1 MESRLLMMLAMIF
14 RLRVVSWIRRHK
26 MGKILK
32 QIGLA
37 VSVVALILGLL
48 PQSVTRAAVEECTL
62 TMSTTVVHPG
72 IEAQLDFQLTNV
84 TGSPIRWIEISR
96 PNFDYT
102 IASSSVQ
109 GGWSMGTTQNGV
121 EIYGEELHQG
131 QSLQILLAV
140 EANAWQSEA
149 ANWVARV
156 TDTGNGSNSV
166 ACGGSATTL
175 IEPVFPPGQAG
186 QGISAV
192 SVDTTLVSAIV
203 RWQSAAPTSSAV
215 SYGET
220 SGYGKNSSYDA
231 SMVLNH
237 QVLIGGLKSGTTYHF
252 RVAGSDA
259 DGNTVFSGDNTFVTQ
274 SVQSNVAQSP
284 VTIVIGGSGT
294 TVTPTETVPPTITL
308 TTALNKPFTTPPVL
322 IGEARDNVAVARVEY
337 SLDGGVSWIEVAG
350 LNGLG
355 TPRVSYRVTPTA
367 LEDGDYSLVVRA
379 IDASGN
385 TAVTAK
391 AVLVIDQIPPRLSMA
406 NLAYGTQPAP
416 VDSSGN
422 WRTVVGYD
430 ASLTLGAVGGSNLVT
445 VEAKQGSG
453 VAGSQAFVL
462 KQDTVSGLW
471 FGEMNFVR
479 AGTYNLTL
487 RMRDGGGNHTTRQLP
502 DIVVTPAASITDTQ
516 GKPIKS
522 ARATLYVRHPPAT
535 DWQVWDGSSYAQTNP
550 KATRAG
556 GSFAWLVPA
565 GSYYVE
571 VKAKGYERLITREIT
586 LGQAGA
592 IAPALQ
598 LKPEAWLKLGPWRWV
613 LPTVTV
619 ADAPATR
626 TKVSAPRAS
635 SLVGSRFPAFAL
647 PTTTGGQ
654 QTQVGLQ
661 GKPTLITRLSTWAP
675 TAGEQVSALAT
686 LTHRHPEANVVP
698 LYAGEH
704 VGLVAT
710 TLKRANY
717 SWPAVVDTRAAL
729 ASQLDPAPAPTH
741 YLVDRTGR
749 IARVV
754 YGVQSAGQLAE
765 LLKGL

>member
-1 MESRLLMMLAMIF
+1 MSKA
-14 RLRVVSWIRRHK
+14 
-26 MGKILK
+26 LK

-37 VSVVALILGLL
+37 ASVVALILGFM
-48 PQSVTRAAVEECTL
+48 PQSATWAAVEECTL
-62 TMSTTVVHPG
+62 TASTTVVRPG
-72 IEAQLDFQLTNV
+72 TEAQLDFQLTNV
-84 TGSPIRWIEISR
+84 AGSPIRWIEISR

-102 IASSSVQ
+102 ISSSSVQ

-121 EIYGEELHQG
+121 EVYGEELNPG

-140 EANAWQSEA
+140 EANAWQSSS

-156 TDTGNGSNSV
+156 SDTGNGSNSIV
-166 ACGGSATTL
+166 CGGSASTS
-175 IEPVFPPGQAG
+175 IEPEFPPGQAG

-203 RWQSAAPTSSAV
+203 RWHSDTPTSSAV

-220 SGYGKNSSYDA
+220 SSYGTNSSYDA
-231 SMVLNH
+231 SMVMNH
-237 QVLIGGLKSGTTYHF
+237 QVLIGGLKASTTYHF
-252 RVAGSDA
+252 RVAGADA
-259 DGNTVFSGDNTFVTQ
+259 DGNAVFSGDSTFVTQ
-274 SVQSNVAQSP
+274 SVPSKVSQSP
-284 VTIVIGGSGT
+284 VTIVIGPGT

-322 IGEARDNVAVARVEY
+322 VGEARDNVAVARVEY
-337 SLDGGVSWIEVAG
+337 SLDGGVSWINVANPAG
-350 LNGLG
+350 IG
-355 TPRVSYRVTPTA
+355 TPRVTYRVTPTA

-379 IDASGN
+379 VDASGN
-385 TAVTAK
+385 TAVTSK
-391 AVLVIDQIPPRLSMA
+391 AILVIDQIPPRLSTVS
-406 NLAYGTQPAP
+406 LAYGTQPAP
-416 VDSSGN
+416 ADESGN

-430 ASLTLGAVGGSNLVT
+430 ATLTLGAVGGSNLVT
-445 VEAKQGSG
+445 VEAKLTDTA
-453 VAGSQAFVL
+453 AGSQAFVL

-471 FGEMNFVR
+471 FGQMNFVR
-479 AGTYNLTL
+479 AGTYHLTL
-487 RMRDGGGNHTTRQLP
+487 RMRDGGGNHTARQLP

-535 DWQVWDGSSYAQTNP
+535 DWQVWDGSSYAQANP
-550 KATRAG
+550 KTSGAG
-556 GSFAWLVPA
+556 GSLAWLVPA

-586 LGQAGA
+586 LSQAGA
-592 IAPALQ
+592 VAPALQ

-626 TKVSAPRAS
+626 TKVSSSRVS
-635 SLVGSRFPAFAL
+635 SLVGTRFPAFAL

-686 LTHRHPEANVVP
+686 LTHQHPEANVVP

-704 VGLVAT
+704 MGLVAT

-717 SWPAVVDTRAAL
+717 SWPAVVDTRTAL
-729 ASQLDPAPAPTH
+729 AGQLDPAPAPTH